1 MPEPSTP
8 EKSAIEVALLT
19 MRELALHADGDRYA
33 RALVMDEIEAARCE
47 VERDNARMAE
57 ANALLARASAE
68 LSALRQELEEARAE
82 RDFLY
87 RVFRLGGFDRHPEI
101 WWRTDGEYAPVT
113 IFVNCN
119 DLFWW
124 ASADC
129 ERLTPENIGLWEQAY
144 SDLDALLRDEPRTP
158 ENQTDGPVRKA
169 WLARGTRRI
178 SIMSCVD
185 WLFCARVRG
194 MRPQGACYPSDAP
207 EVWPLFDA
215 CGPERP
221 TGHGNPCKPG
231 EYVRRALG
239 EEERA

>member
-1 MPEPSTP
+1 MSASLANLVAAALDKGESLDSHAFVEPEPAYWD
-8 EKSAIEVALLT
+8 SARDAL
-19 MRELALHADGDRYA
+19 A
-33 RALVMDEIEAARCE
+33 ALV
-47 VERDNARMAE
+47 VENERLKRRAQDAE
-57 ANALLARASAE
+57 GA
-68 LSALRQELEEARAE
+68 
-82 RDFLY
+82 RDFLH
-87 RVFRLGGFDRHPEI
+87 RVFRLGGFDNHPEI

-129 ERLTPENIGLWEQAY
+129 ERLTPESIGMWEQAY
-144 SDLDALLRDEPRTP
+144 SDLDALLPAEPRTA
-158 ENQTDGPVRKA
+158 ENQTDGPVREA

-194 MRPQGACYPSDAP
+194 MRPQGACYPKDAP

-231 EYVRRALG
+231 EYGR
-239 EEERA
+239 